1 MMQLQRGRR
10 IHDLNLSEIYT
21 LLSYSRET
29 IMSFRKKFDF
39 MQHSPLRDPPV
50 LPFEVQVEQFKS
62 TTKDAFLGGDLD
74 VERARNTNEATRII
88 NIDSLRENK
97 SYYLIDQW
105 FPTPE
110 PMQHSPLR
118 DPPVLPFEVQVEQ
131 FKSTTKDAFLGGDL
145 DVERARNTNEAT
157 RIINIDSLREN
168 KSYYLIDQWFPTPE
182 PPKPVTYQQ
191 IGYETSNRRG
201 YNPYQGSSSNGNPN
215 FEMMSVSP
223 K

>member
-1 MMQLQRGRR
+1 MDIELFLNEKTNKVNEKLIKNCKKNKEYVSNELMMQLQRGRR

-39 MQHSPLRDPPV
+39 
-50 LPFEVQVEQFKS
+50 
-62 TTKDAFLGGDLD
+62 
-74 VERARNTNEATRII
+74 
-88 NIDSLRENK
+88 
-97 SYYLIDQW
+97 
-105 FPTPE
+105 
-110 PMQHSPLR
+110 MQHSPLR